1 MTARPTRVVS
11 VDPRRPDA
19 AALDDAA
26 AVLRDGG
33 LVAFPTETFYGL
45 GALALDRTAVRRIF
59 DLKGRAETK
68 PLLVLVD
75 SLAMAERVGDVGP
88 AARELAARH
97 WPGALTL
104 VVPAR
109 EGVPKDVTA
118 GTGTIGVRVS
128 PHPVARGL
136 VGAVGAPVT
145 APSANASGAPPPT
158 TAEAVLAYFR
168 DRIELVLDGGPTSG
182 GEPSTVL
189 DTTTDPPR
197 ILRQGAVVVP
207 GAGRRG
213 AAGRAAARPGAGAPA
228 CEASEPGEP
237 PPAEASER

>member
-1 MTARPTRVVS
+1 MTRPIRVVS
-11 VDPRRPDA
+11 VDPRRPNA

-26 AVLRDGG
+26 AVLRGGG

-45 GALALDRTAVRRIF
+45 GALALDRVAVRRIF
-59 DLKGRAETK
+59 ELKGRAETK

-75 SLAMAERVGDVGP
+75 SLAMAERVGDFGP
-88 AARELAARH
+88 AAHELAARH

-104 VVPAR
+104 VVRAR
-109 EGVPKDVTA
+109 AGVPTEVTA

-136 VGAVGAPVT
+136 VKAVGAPVT

-168 DRIELVLDGGPTSG
+168 DRIELVLDGGPTPG

-197 ILRQGAVVVP
+197 ILRQGAVVVRA
-207 GAGRRG
+207 AGRRE
-213 AAGRAAARPGAGAPA
+213 AGA
-228 CEASEPGEP
+228 